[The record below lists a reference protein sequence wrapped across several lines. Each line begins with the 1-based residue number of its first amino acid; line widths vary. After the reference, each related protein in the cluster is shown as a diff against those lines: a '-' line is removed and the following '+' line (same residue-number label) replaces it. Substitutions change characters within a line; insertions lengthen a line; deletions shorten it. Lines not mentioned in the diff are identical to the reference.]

1 MVVSSLSRCPHRHT
15 PLCFLSESSRDTDS
29 GRWPVG
35 THFGWLTPTGLST
48 DPPGSSK
55 VTHDS
60 SGLVF
65 AREANPF
72 CKQVSGP
79 QSTRQPRSHE
89 ARQKWGDR
97 HGPHLQ
103 HLFLGEH
110 SLHTNILAELLS
122 NSHTVI
128 HTPPLGPLL
137 GPGPILACYQGMGP
151 VSVGRTRS
159 LQMSRVPFWPPSFTS
174 PRCL

>member
-1 MVVSSLSRCPHRHT
+1 MANCIDRCTHRQAT
-15 PLCFLSESSRDTDS
+15 LCFLSESSRDT
-29 GRWPVG
+29 GPGWWLVG
-35 THFGWLTPTGLST
+35 THHGWLTPTGLSLG
-48 DPPGSSK
+48 PPGSCK
-55 VTHDS
+55 VTYYS
-60 SGLVF
+60 SGLVLPG
-65 AREANPF
+65 RPNPF
-72 CKQVSGP
+72 CTQVSGP

-137 GPGPILACYQGMGP
+137 GPGPILACYQGMGS
-151 VSVGRTRS
+151 VSAGRTRS

>member
-1 MVVSSLSRCPHRHT
+1 MACRNPLRVADPHR
-15 PLCFLSESSRDTDS
+15 PLH
-29 GRWPVG
+29 G
-35 THFGWLTPTGLST
+35 
-48 DPPGSSK
+48 PPGVK
-55 VTHDS
+55 QGDTR
-60 SGLVF
+60 LVRPCF
-65 AREANPF
+65 CPGGQSI

-137 GPGPILACYQGMGP
+137 GPGPILACYQGMGS
-151 VSVGRTRS
+151 VSAGRTRS
-159 LQMSRVPFWPPSFTS
+159 LQMSRVPFWPPSCTS